1 MRKVLVATHG
11 RFAEGIRETMQFI
24 MGDEGTVDVLNAYT
38 SQEFDMHK
46 EAERLVNNLGAGDEL
61 IVAADL
67 FGGSVAN
74 AFVQYMPTGK
84 VHVVTGV
91 NLPMLIELAAS
102 AGGELSAEDLIETA
116 IQTAKEGIV
125 YSNKILSESANAEE
139 DDFLMF
145 KLLRLDERLIHGQ
158 VAFAWTNSLSAD
170 CILVANDGVAKDKLR
185 ATSLKLAAPAEVK
198 FVVKSVE
205 DAIKALN
212 GHKTDK
218 YKLFILV
225 DNTKDALAL
234 VSAVEEV
241 DHVNLGNMKVKE
253 GTKTWTPSV
262 SVTAE
267 DVENIKGM
275 IEHGAEVECRAVPT
289 DKKVMAETL
298 L

>member
-84 VHVVTGV
+84 VHVVPGV

-139 DDFLMF
+139 DDF
-145 KLLRLDERLIHGQ
+145 
-158 VAFAWTNSLSAD
+158 
-170 CILVANDGVAKDKLR
+170 
-185 ATSLKLAAPAEVK
+185 
-198 FVVKSVE
+198 
-205 DAIKALN
+205 
-212 GHKTDK
+212 
-218 YKLFILV
+218 
-225 DNTKDALAL
+225 
-234 VSAVEEV
+234 
-241 DHVNLGNMKVKE
+241 
-253 GTKTWTPSV
+253 
-262 SVTAE
+262 
-267 DVENIKGM
+267 
-275 IEHGAEVECRAVPT
+275 
-289 DKKVMAETL
+289 
-298 L
+298 

>member
-11 RFAEGIRETMQFI
+11 RLAEGIRETMQFI

-139 DDFLMF
+139 DDF
-145 KLLRLDERLIHGQ
+145 
-158 VAFAWTNSLSAD
+158 
-170 CILVANDGVAKDKLR
+170 
-185 ATSLKLAAPAEVK
+185 
-198 FVVKSVE
+198 
-205 DAIKALN
+205 
-212 GHKTDK
+212 
-218 YKLFILV
+218 
-225 DNTKDALAL
+225 
-234 VSAVEEV
+234 
-241 DHVNLGNMKVKE
+241 
-253 GTKTWTPSV
+253 
-262 SVTAE
+262 
-267 DVENIKGM
+267 
-275 IEHGAEVECRAVPT
+275 
-289 DKKVMAETL
+289 
-298 L
+298 

>member
-1 MRKVLVATHG
+1 
-11 RFAEGIRETMQFI
+11 
-24 MGDEGTVDVLNAYT
+24 
-38 SQEFDMHK
+38 
-46 EAERLVNNLGAGDEL
+46 
-61 IVAADL
+61 
-67 FGGSVAN
+67 
-74 AFVQYMPTGK
+74 
-84 VHVVTGV
+84 
-91 NLPMLIELAAS
+91 
-102 AGGELSAEDLIETA
+102 
-116 IQTAKEGIV
+116 
-125 YSNKILSESANAEE
+125 
-139 DDFLMF
+139 MF

-241 DHVNLGNMKVKE
+241 VHVNLGNMKVKE

>member
-116 IQTAKEGIV
+116 IQTAKE
-125 YSNKILSESANAEE
+125 
-139 DDFLMF
+139 
-145 KLLRLDERLIHGQ
+145 
-158 VAFAWTNSLSAD
+158 
-170 CILVANDGVAKDKLR
+170 
-185 ATSLKLAAPAEVK
+185 
-198 FVVKSVE
+198 
-205 DAIKALN
+205 
-212 GHKTDK
+212 
-218 YKLFILV
+218 
-225 DNTKDALAL
+225 
-234 VSAVEEV
+234 
-241 DHVNLGNMKVKE
+241 
-253 GTKTWTPSV
+253 
-262 SVTAE
+262 
-267 DVENIKGM
+267 
-275 IEHGAEVECRAVPT
+275 
-289 DKKVMAETL
+289 
-298 L
+298 

>member
-1 MRKVLVATHG
+1 
-11 RFAEGIRETMQFI
+11 
-24 MGDEGTVDVLNAYT
+24 
-38 SQEFDMHK
+38 
-46 EAERLVNNLGAGDEL
+46 
-61 IVAADL
+61 
-67 FGGSVAN
+67 
-74 AFVQYMPTGK
+74 
-84 VHVVTGV
+84 
-91 NLPMLIELAAS
+91 
-102 AGGELSAEDLIETA
+102 
-116 IQTAKEGIV
+116 
-125 YSNKILSESANAEE
+125 
-139 DDFLMF
+139 MF

-275 IEHGAEVECRAVPT
+275 IEHGAEVE
-289 DKKVMAETL
+289 
-298 L
+298 

>member
-1 MRKVLVATHG
+1 
-11 RFAEGIRETMQFI
+11 
-24 MGDEGTVDVLNAYT
+24 
-38 SQEFDMHK
+38 
-46 EAERLVNNLGAGDEL
+46 
-61 IVAADL
+61 
-67 FGGSVAN
+67 
-74 AFVQYMPTGK
+74 
-84 VHVVTGV
+84 
-91 NLPMLIELAAS
+91 
-102 AGGELSAEDLIETA
+102 
-116 IQTAKEGIV
+116 
-125 YSNKILSESANAEE
+125 
-139 DDFLMF
+139 MF

-198 FVVKSVE
+198 FVVNV
-205 DAIKALN
+205 
-212 GHKTDK
+212 
-218 YKLFILV
+218 
-225 DNTKDALAL
+225 
-234 VSAVEEV
+234 
-241 DHVNLGNMKVKE
+241 

>member
-1 MRKVLVATHG
+1 
-11 RFAEGIRETMQFI
+11 
-24 MGDEGTVDVLNAYT
+24 
-38 SQEFDMHK
+38 
-46 EAERLVNNLGAGDEL
+46 
-61 IVAADL
+61 
-67 FGGSVAN
+67 
-74 AFVQYMPTGK
+74 
-84 VHVVTGV
+84 
-91 NLPMLIELAAS
+91 
-102 AGGELSAEDLIETA
+102 
-116 IQTAKEGIV
+116 
-125 YSNKILSESANAEE
+125 
-139 DDFLMF
+139 MF

-289 DKKVMAETL
+289 DKKVMAERCVSIRKQRFCRRILAYKARRAPPQATKAWGAAL
-298 L
+298 CTFSIQNSGAELHTP

>member
-74 AFVQYMPTGK
+74 TFVQYMPTVK

-139 DDFLMF
+139 DDF
-145 KLLRLDERLIHGQ
+145 
-158 VAFAWTNSLSAD
+158 
-170 CILVANDGVAKDKLR
+170 
-185 ATSLKLAAPAEVK
+185 
-198 FVVKSVE
+198 
-205 DAIKALN
+205 
-212 GHKTDK
+212 
-218 YKLFILV
+218 
-225 DNTKDALAL
+225 
-234 VSAVEEV
+234 
-241 DHVNLGNMKVKE
+241 
-253 GTKTWTPSV
+253 
-262 SVTAE
+262 
-267 DVENIKGM
+267 
-275 IEHGAEVECRAVPT
+275 
-289 DKKVMAETL
+289 
-298 L
+298 